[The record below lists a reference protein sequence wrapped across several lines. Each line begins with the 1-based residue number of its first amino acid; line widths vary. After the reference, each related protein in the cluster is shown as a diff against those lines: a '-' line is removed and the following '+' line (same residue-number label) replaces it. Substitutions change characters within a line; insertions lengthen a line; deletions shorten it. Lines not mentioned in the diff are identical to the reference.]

1 MWLLKSFWSG
11 KQLNGRWWVA
21 CIAVFVTVQATA
33 QRTVDVQLSTLGNP
47 NVCGNR
53 DVVVTISLS
62 TPLYSSDSLL
72 LFEFAVAYNPR
83 VLEFVSPLFI
93 GTLAEGAEYSGSG
106 RIDSA
111 TIRVYAFNVTRPFRG
126 QGPLCGLLFRYRS
139 DCADTTSVLIAYE
152 PEKNQEAKINYGARY
167 PAIVTAIEQ
176 PAPNSSLKAQ
186 FSLDSIWLRLSE
198 DGILP
203 LQLSIPDGAR
213 LQRWRVTVATDS
225 ALEIRQVRLVEVDSL
240 QLVVSE
246 QSPTHATVQIESPS
260 PVAARTV
267 ALEAT
272 VRWAIGGTARAHV
285 SVTVEPVACSC
296 IGMVEGD
303 SLVVSSD
310 EPSAVG
316 IGQDSEVL
324 TWSYDAAVQEWKL
337 CGPIEQVTALVQWD
351 PIGRRIQQCT
361 VPSDPIV
368 ISAVHRWSAVAL
380 YLRNGKVVRTILV
393 R

>member
-1 MWLLKSFWSG
+1 M
-11 KQLNGRWWVA
+11 V
-21 CIAVFVTVQATA
+21 VFATVQATA

-53 DVVVTISLS
+53 DVVVTITLS

-72 LFEFAVAYNPR
+72 LFEFAVAYNPGK
-83 VLEFVSPLFI
+83 LEFVSPLFI

-126 QGPLCGLLFRYRS
+126 QGPLCGLLFRYRG
-139 DCADTTSVLIAYE
+139 DCADTTSILIAYE

-167 PAIVTAIEQ
+167 PALVTAIEQ

-186 FSLDSIWLRLSE
+186 FSLDSIRLSPNE

-203 LQLSIPDGAR
+203 LEVSIPDGVR
-213 LQRWRVTVATDS
+213 LRQWRMTVATDN
-225 ALEIRQVRLVEVDSL
+225 ALEIRQVRLVEADSL
-240 QLVVSE
+240 QLVLSE
-246 QSPTHATVQIESPS
+246 QSPTHATVLIESPS

-272 VRWAIGGTARAHV
+272 VRWAIGSTARAHV

-296 IGMVEGD
+296 IGKVEGD
-303 SLVVSSD
+303 SLIVRSS
-310 EPSAVG
+310 EPSAIG
-316 IGQDSEVL
+316 IGQDSEAF

-337 CGPIEQVTALVQWD
+337 CGPTEQVAAFVQWD
-351 PIGRRIQQCT
+351 PIGRQLQQCT
-361 VPSDPIV
+361 ALSDPIV
-368 ISAVHRWSAVAL
+368 ISAVHWWSAVAL